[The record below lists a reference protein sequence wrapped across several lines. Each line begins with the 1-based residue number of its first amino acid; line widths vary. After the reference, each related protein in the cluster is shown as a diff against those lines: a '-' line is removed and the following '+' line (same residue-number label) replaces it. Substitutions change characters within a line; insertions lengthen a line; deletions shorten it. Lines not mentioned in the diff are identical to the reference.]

1 MIEAGLVGWYLL
13 ACSAVPHRD
22 AWTFVL
28 GLCTLSSCHC
38 CFPASAGTI
47 IKHATHEVIVTGHFN
62 FGAAHGMTCFEP
74 CKLFNHHLHQG
85 FCCFN
90 ITLCSVPV
98 KPMPTCRSKYVDEE
112 IPGKGQPG
120 RRKALQSLYEKNRY
134 WGSSISKIETETHLV
149 KTIVR
154 CYLLPGVSKDQNA
167 TARGTKVSRKNVQLY
182 LCPISVMICPA
193 NQLQGVI

>member
-1 MIEAGLVGWYLL
+1 MNSGNSHYVIFGVVDLYHVAALGVAMIEAGLVGWYLL

-98 KPMPTCRSKYVDEE
+98 KPMPT
-112 IPGKGQPG
+112 
-120 RRKALQSLYEKNRY
+120 
-134 WGSSISKIETETHLV
+134 
-149 KTIVR
+149 
-154 CYLLPGVSKDQNA
+154 
-167 TARGTKVSRKNVQLY
+167 ARGTKVSRKNVQLY